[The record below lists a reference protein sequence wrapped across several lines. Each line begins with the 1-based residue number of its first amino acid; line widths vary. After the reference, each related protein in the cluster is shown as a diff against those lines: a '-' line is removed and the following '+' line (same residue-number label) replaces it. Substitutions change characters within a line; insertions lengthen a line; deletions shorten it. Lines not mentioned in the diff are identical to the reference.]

1 MSNETKV
8 NKTNFIKNII
18 KKDLG
23 TKKVSSILTRFPPEP
38 NGYLHIGHAKSI
50 CLNFSIAEEFE
61 GKCNLRFD
69 DTNPDKEDI
78 EYINA
83 IQEDVQWLG
92 YTWKNEPHF
101 ASEYFDKMYE
111 LAVLL
116 IKKGKAY
123 VCDLS
128 AEQVR
133 EYRGTL
139 KEAGKDS
146 PYRNRSIEENI
157 ELFKAMKN
165 GKFPE
170 GSKTLRAK
178 IDMSSGN
185 INLRDPALYRI
196 KFSNHPKTGDKW
208 CIYPMYSF
216 AHPLEDAIEG
226 ITHSLCTLEFQD
238 QRPFYEWVVSETEF
252 ETRPQQI
259 EFSRLNLNYTI
270 TSKRKLKYLV
280 DNQLVN
286 GWDDPR
292 MPTIKGYRRRGY
304 TPESMRNF
312 CDLVGISKQ
321 DSIIDVSVL
330 EESIRD
336 DLNKNALRKNAVL
349 DPIKVSIIDMPTHEL
364 NVPNHPQN
372 PDLGRRDITIS
383 SEIFIE
389 RDDFVFELEKGMKK
403 LCPNGRV
410 RLMNGYVIE
419 CLEAITD
426 ETGYVTE
433 LKCSY
438 LPETLGGK
446 KPEDGIKPNGIIH
459 WIDANNCLNAEIRV
473 YDRLFNNENP
483 GSFDNVEDIIN
494 PESLQIIKNAKVER
508 SLENVTPEQRFQ
520 FNRIGYFI
528 ADIKD
533 CKKDQLVFNRTV
545 TLRNTWEVKK

>member
-1 MSNETKV
+1 MDNKKPI

-23 TKKVSSILTRFPPEP
+23 SKKVSNILTRFPPEP

-50 CLNFSIAEEFE
+50 CLNFGIAKEFE

-69 DTNPDKEDI
+69 DTNPEKEDI

-83 IQEDVQWLG
+83 IKDDVKWLG
-92 YTWKNEPHF
+92 FDWENEPHF
-101 ASEYFDKMYE
+101 ASEYFEQMYDV
-111 LAVLL
+111 ATLL

-128 AEQVR
+128 ADEVR

-139 KEAGKDS
+139 KEAGKNS
-146 PYRNRSIEENI
+146 PYRNRSVEENLA
-157 ELFKAMKN
+157 LFEQMKA

-196 KFSNHPKTGDKW
+196 KFATHPNTGDKW

-216 AHPLEDAIEG
+216 AHPLEDAIEN

-238 QRPFYEWVVSETEF
+238 QRPFYDWIVNEAEF
-252 ETRPQQI
+252 ENAPQQI

-270 TSKRKLKYLV
+270 TSKRKLKHLV
-280 DNQLVN
+280 DHKLVN

-292 MPTIKGYRRRGY
+292 MPTLKGYRRRGY
-304 TPESMRNF
+304 TPQSIRDF
-312 CDLVGISKQ
+312 CETVGISKQ
-321 DSIIDVSVL
+321 DSIIDISIL
-330 EESIRD
+330 EEAIRN
-336 DLNKNALRKNAVL
+336 DLNQSALRKNAVL
-349 DPIKVSIIDMPTHEL
+349 DPIKITIKGMPNETL
-364 NVPNHPQN
+364 NVPNHPQS

-383 SEIFIE
+383 SEIYIDRE
-389 RDDFVFELEKGMKK
+389 DFVLELEKGMKK
-403 LCPNGRV
+403 LSPNGRV
-410 RLMNGYVIE
+410 RLMNGYVID
-419 CLEAITD
+419 CDNVITD
-426 ETGYVTE
+426 NDGDVVSLE
-433 LKCSY
+433 CSY

-446 KPEDGIKPNGIIH
+446 KPDDGKKPNGIVH
-459 WIDANNCLNAEIRV
+459 WVDANNCLDAEVRI

-483 GSFDNVEDIIN
+483 AADENIEANLN
-494 PESLQIIKNAKVER
+494 PQSYSVIKNAKVEK
-508 SLENVTPEQRFQ
+508 SLGEVQPEEKFQ
-520 FNRIGYFI
+520 FNRIGYFV
-528 ADIKD
+528 ADREDYSKE
-533 CKKDQLVFNRTV
+533 KLVFNRTV
-545 TLRNTWEVKK
+545 TLRNTWEAK

>member
-1 MSNETKV
+1 MSDETKKV

-50 CLNFSIAEEFE
+50 CLNFGIAKEFD

-69 DTNPDKEDI
+69 DTNPEKEDI

-92 YTWKNEPHF
+92 FNWENKPHF
-101 ASEYFDKMYE
+101 ASEYFDRMYE

-116 IKKGKAY
+116 IKKNKAY

-128 AEQVR
+128 AEEVR

-139 KEAGKDS
+139 KEPGKNS
-146 PYRNRSIEENI
+146 PYRNRSIEENLQ
-157 ELFKAMKN
+157 LFESMKN
-165 GKFPE
+165 GEFEE

-196 KFSNHPKTGDKW
+196 RFAHHPKTGDKW
-208 CIYPMYSF
+208 CIYPMYTF
-216 AHPLEDAIEG
+216 AHPLEDAIEE

-238 QRPFYEWVVSETEF
+238 QRPFYDWVVNETKF
-252 ETRPQQI
+252 AIKPQQI

-280 DNQLVN
+280 DNNLVN

-304 TPESMRNF
+304 TPESIRNF
-312 CDLVGISKQ
+312 CDMVGISKQ
-321 DSIIDVSVL
+321 DSVIDVSVL

-336 DLNKNALRKNAVL
+336 DLNKNTLRKNAVL
-349 DPIKVSIIDMPTHEL
+349 DPIKVTIADMPAHEL

-372 PDLGRRDITIS
+372 PDFGRRDITIS
-383 SEIFIE
+383 SDIYIE

-403 LCPNGRV
+403 LSPNGRV
-410 RLMNGYVIE
+410 RLINGYVIQCNE
-419 CLEAITD
+419 VISDNDGKVVEI
-426 ETGYVTE
+426 
-433 LKCSY
+433 KCSY

-446 KPEDGIKPNGIIH
+446 KPEDGVKPNGIIH
-459 WIDANNCLNAEIRV
+459 WVDANNCLNAEVRI
-473 YDRLFNNENP
+473 YDRLFNDENP
-483 GSFDNVEDIIN
+483 ANADSIEKVLN
-494 PESLQIIKNAKVER
+494 PDSLQIITDAKVEK
-508 SLENVTPEQRFQ
+508 SLENVQAEERFQ
-520 FNRIGYFI
+520 FNRTGYFI
-528 ADIKD
+528 ADLKD
-533 CKKDQLVFNRTV
+533 CSKDKLVFNRTV
-545 TLRNTWEVKK
+545 TLRNTWETK

>member
-1 MSNETKV
+1 MSNETKI

-50 CLNFSIAEEFE
+50 CLNFSIAKEFD

-92 YTWKNEPHF
+92 FTWQNDPHF

-139 KEAGKDS
+139 KEVGKDS
-146 PYRNRSIEENI
+146 PYRNRSIEENL
-157 ELFKAMKN
+157 ELFQAMKD

-238 QRPFYEWVVSETEF
+238 QRPFYDWVVSETEF
-252 ETRPQQI
+252 EEKPQQI

-280 DNQLVN
+280 DNKLVN

-292 MPTIKGYRRRGY
+292 MPTLKGYRRRGY
-304 TPESMRNF
+304 TPESIRNF
-312 CDLVGISKQ
+312 CELVGISKQ

-349 DPIKVSIIDMPTHEL
+349 DPVKVTIIDMPSHEL
-364 NVPNHPQN
+364 NVPNHPQD
-372 PDLGRRDITIS
+372 PDFGRRDISIS
-383 SEIFIE
+383 SEIYIE

-403 LCPNGRV
+403 LSPNGRV

-419 CLEAITD
+419 CLEVITD
-426 ETGYVTE
+426 ETGNVIE

-446 KPEDGIKPNGIIH
+446 KPDDGIKPNGIIH
-459 WIDANNCLNAEIRV
+459 WVDANNCLDAEVRI
-473 YDRLFNNENP
+473 YDRLFNDENP
-483 GSFDNVEDIIN
+483 GSFDNIEEIIN

-508 SLENVTPEQRFQ
+508 SLEDVTPEQRFQ

-528 ADIKD
+528 SDIKD

>member
-1 MSNETKV
+1 MSSETKV

-50 CLNFSIAEEFE
+50 CLNFGIAEEFT

-69 DTNPDKEDI
+69 DTNPDKEDM

-92 YTWKNEPHF
+92 FKWENEPHF
-101 ASEYFDKMYE
+101 ASEYFDRMYE
-111 LAVLL
+111 LAKLL
-116 IKKGKAY
+116 IKKNKAY

-128 AEQVR
+128 AEEVR
-133 EYRGTL
+133 QYRGTL

-146 PYRNRSIEENI
+146 PYRNRSVHENL
-157 ELFKAMKN
+157 ELFEAMKN
-165 GKFPE
+165 GEFAE

-178 IDMSSGN
+178 IDNSSGN

-196 KFSNHPKTGDKW
+196 RFSHHPKTGDKW

-216 AHPLEDAIEG
+216 AHPLEDAIEE

-238 QRPFYEWVVSETEF
+238 QRPFYDWVVNEAEF
-252 ETRPQQI
+252 ETKPQQI
-259 EFSRLNLNYTI
+259 EFSRLNLNYTL

-280 DNQLVN
+280 DNNLVN

-304 TPESMRNF
+304 TPESIRNF
-312 CDLVGISKQ
+312 CEMVGISKQ
-321 DSIIDVSVL
+321 DSVIDVSVL

-336 DLNKNALRKNAVL
+336 DLNKNCLRKNAVI
-349 DPIKVSIIDMPTHEL
+349 DPIKVSIVDMPTHKL

-372 PDLGRRDITIS
+372 PAFGRRDITIS

-389 RDDFVFELEKGMKK
+389 RDDFVFELQKGMKK
-403 LCPNGRV
+403 LSPNGRI
-410 RLMNGYVIE
+410 RLMNGYVID
-419 CLEAITD
+419 CQGVITNENND
-426 ETGYVTE
+426 VVE

-459 WIDANNCLNAEIRV
+459 WVDANNCLNAEVRI
-473 YDRLFNNENP
+473 YDRLFNHENP
-483 GSFDNVEDIIN
+483 ASSDDVESVLN
-494 PESLQIIKNAKVER
+494 PDSLKNIKNAKVEK
-508 SLENVTPEQRFQ
+508 SLKDVQPEERFQ

-528 ADIKD
+528 ADLEDCSKD
-533 CKKDQLVFNRTV
+533 KLVFNRTV
-545 TLRNTWEVKK
+545 TLRNTWETK

>member
-1 MSNETKV
+1 MGNETKI

-23 TKKVSSILTRFPPEP
+23 TKKISSVLTRFPPEP

-50 CLNFSIAEEFE
+50 CLNFGIAEEFS

-92 YTWKNEPHF
+92 FEWQNEPHF
-101 ASEYFDKMYE
+101 ASEYFDKMYQ
-111 LAVLL
+111 LAILL

-139 KEAGKDS
+139 KEAGKNS
-146 PYRNRSIEENI
+146 PYRSRSIEENL
-157 ELFKAMKN
+157 ELFDAMKN

-238 QRPFYEWVVSETEF
+238 QRPFYDWIVSEAEF
-252 ETRPQQI
+252 EIKPQQI

-270 TSKRKLKYLV
+270 TSKRKLKHLV
-280 DNQLVN
+280 DNKLVN

-304 TPESMRNF
+304 TPESIRSF

-321 DSIIDVSVL
+321 DSIIDVSIL

-349 DPIKVSIIDMPTHEL
+349 DPIRVSIKDMPSHEL

-372 PDLGRRDITIS
+372 PDFGRRDITIS

-389 RDDFVFELEKGMKK
+389 RNDFVFELEKGMKK
-403 LCPNGRV
+403 LSPNGRV
-410 RLMNGYVIE
+410 RLINGYVIQCHE
-419 CLEAITD
+419 VITD
-426 ETGYVTE
+426 DAGNVTE

-459 WIDANNCLNAEIRV
+459 WVDANNCLNAEVRI
-473 YDRLFNNENP
+473 YDRLFNDENP
-483 GSFDNVEDIIN
+483 SSFDNIEEIIN
-494 PESLQIIKNAKVER
+494 PESLKIIKNAKIEK
-508 SLENVTPEQRFQ
+508 SLENIEPEKHFQ

-528 ADIKD
+528 SDLKD
-533 CKKDQLVFNRTV
+533 CKKDNLVFNRTV
-545 TLRNTWEVKK
+545 TLRNN

>member
-1 MSNETKV
+1 MTNETKI

-18 KKDLG
+18 KKDLE
-23 TKKVSSILTRFPPEP
+23 TNKISNILTRFPPEP

-50 CLNFSIAEEFE
+50 CLNFGIAEEFN

-92 YTWKNEPHF
+92 FKWENKPHF

-139 KEAGKDS
+139 KEPGKDS
-146 PYRNRSIEENI
+146 PYRNRSVEENLI
-157 ELFKAMKN
+157 LFEAMKN
-165 GKFPE
+165 GEFAE

-196 KFSNHPKTGDKW
+196 KFTTHPKTRDKW
-208 CIYPMYSF
+208 CIYPMYTF

-238 QRPFYEWVVSETEF
+238 QRPFYDWVVSETEF
-252 ETRPQQI
+252 ETKPQQI

-280 DNQLVN
+280 DNKLVD

-304 TPESMRNF
+304 TPESIRNF

-349 DPIKVSIIDMPTHEL
+349 DPIKVSIIDMPNHTL
-364 NVPNHPQN
+364 DVPNHPQ
-372 PDLGRRDITIS
+372 DHDFGRRDITIS

-389 RDDFVFELEKGMKK
+389 REDFVFELEKGMKK
-403 LCPNGRV
+403 LNPNGRV
-410 RLMNGYVIE
+410 RLMNAYVIE
-419 CLEAITD
+419 CLDVIAD
-426 ETGYVTE
+426 EIGNVTE

-438 LPETLGGK
+438 LPDTLGGK

-459 WIDANNCLNAEIRV
+459 WVDANNCLDAEVRI
-473 YDRLFNNENP
+473 YDRLFNDENP
-483 GSFDNVEDIIN
+483 GGFDSIEETIN

-508 SLENVTPEQRFQ
+508 SLENVIPEERFQ

-528 ADIKD
+528 SDRQD